1 MRSAAYLSG
10 QIILCVLIPLGVVF
24 GAMGPTPPA
33 KAELYR
39 YKKDGVWHFTD
50 TPSPDMPADRQAMVE
65 SGRAAP
71 APPTPE
77 GTPLLNNYP
86 ARNAIE
92 EAVKATV
99 AVKSPWGYGSGFFI
113 SPQGY
118 IITNRHVVRS
128 QEQQNRKAE
137 SSFEAAEGR
146 ISDLDRQFAD
156 EHDRLQA
163 FKDRLAQLKNDAE
176 AASLPP
182 ERRRAYRDDYEAN
195 RQRYDQWR
203 ADYERRLNAYQKA
216 KQTFRENRQNYDYS
230 RSVADLAQS
239 FTIILA
245 DNTELYARLVHI
257 STDHDLALLK
267 LDGYRTP
274 ALIPGQTDRLA
285 QSDPVYAI
293 GNPIKL
299 HNSVASGVFS
309 GFQQGFLQTNA
320 QIYPGN
326 SGGPL
331 VSKHGRV
338 LGINTFKMLT
348 RKFEGLGF
356 AIPIETAMS
365 EFSAYLNK

>member
-1 MRSAAYLSG
+1 MRWIADRFG
-10 QIILCVLIPLGVVF
+10 KILLILPVFLGL
-24 GAMGPTPPA
+24 ACWALGPAKPA
-33 KAELYR
+33 KAELYK

-50 TPSPDMPADRQAMVE
+50 TPTSEMPADRQAMVE

-71 APPTPE
+71 APTPE
-77 GTPLLNNYP
+77 GTPLLENYP

-99 AVKSPWGYGSGFFI
+99 AVKSAWGYGSGFFI

-118 IITNRHVVRS
+118 IITNKHVVRS
-128 QEQQNRKAE
+128 QEKQNRKAE
-137 SSFEAAEGR
+137 STFEAAEGR
-146 ISDLDRQFAD
+146 ISNLDRQFAD
-156 EHDRLQA
+156 EHDRLEA
-163 FKDRLAQLKNDAE
+163 FKARLEQLKNDAE
-176 AASLPP
+176 TASPP
-182 ERRRAYRDDYEAN
+182 ERRRDYRDDYEAN
-195 RQRYDQWR
+195 RQRYEQWR
-203 ADYERRLNAYQKA
+203 ADYERRLRAYQKA
-216 KQTFRENRQNYDYS
+216 KQSFRENRQNYDYS

-245 DNTELYARLVHI
+245 DNTELYARLVKI
-257 STDHDLALLK
+257 SSDHDLALLK
-267 LDGYRTP
+267 LDGYHTP
-274 ALIPGQTDRLA
+274 ALIPGRTDRLA

-331 VSKHGRV
+331 VSKDGRV
-338 LGINTFKMLT
+338 LGINTFKLLT

-356 AIPIETAMS
+356 AIPIETAIS
-365 EFSAYLNK
+365 EFSAYLNR

>member
-1 MRSAAYLSG
+1 MRWIADRSG
-10 QIILCVLIPLGVVF
+10 KIILPVLISLGMLLLT
-24 GAMGPTPPA
+24 MGPPPPA
-33 KAELYR
+33 KAELYK

-50 TPSPDMPADRQAMVE
+50 TPSSDMPADRQAMVE
-65 SGRAAP
+65 SGRATP
-71 APPTPE
+71 APTPE
-77 GTPLLNNYP
+77 GTPLLANYP

-99 AVKSPWGYGSGFFI
+99 AVKSAWGFGSGFFI

-118 IITNRHVVRS
+118 IITNKHVVRS
-128 QEQQNRKAE
+128 LEKQNRKTD
-137 SSFEAAEGR
+137 SNFHAAENR
-146 ISDLDRQFAD
+146 IAALDRKFTN
-156 EHDRLQA
+156 EHDRLEA
-163 FKDRLAQLKNDAE
+163 FKDRLSQLKADAE
-176 AASLPP
+176 AASTP
-182 ERRRAYRDDYEAN
+182 ERRRTIQDDYEAN
-195 RQRYDQWR
+195 RQRYEQWR
-203 ADYERRLNAYQKA
+203 ADYDRRVSAYQKA
-216 KQTFRENRQNYDYS
+216 KQSFRENRQNYDYS

-245 DNTELYARLVHI
+245 DNTELYARLVQI

-274 ALIPGQTDRLA
+274 ALIPGRTDQLA
-285 QSDPVYAI
+285 QSDPVYAV

-299 HNSVASGVFS
+299 HNSVASGIFS
-309 GFQQGFLQTNA
+309 GFQKGFLQTNA

-331 VSKHGRV
+331 VSKEGRV

-356 AIPIETAMS
+356 AIPIETALK
-365 EFSAYLNK
+365 EFSAYLNR